1 LIQWNAVGDH
11 WGSLFAEHS
20 LGNIS
25 VPVIESQRDY
35 NLTKDFVRLSLDLDR
50 LSSPTNYRMMFYT
63 IAEYESD
70 EDGQVG
76 RQVGQSQN

>member
-1 LIQWNAVGDH
+1 
-11 WGSLFAEHS
+11 
-20 LGNIS
+20 
-25 VPVIESQRDY
+25 
-35 NLTKDFVRLSLDLDR
+35 
-50 LSSPTNYRMMFYT
+50 MMFYT